1 MTTAT
6 RNPKTRTA
14 RVTPEVNGSRL
25 LSLFIV
31 KSANKTESFHYHLSA
46 IDADYGR
53 GYRLEKV
60 EGERTEGEPSEYAAL
75 IDGITSSCECKGH
88 LRHGTAC
95 KHISA
100 LQALQNAGKI

>member
-1 MTTAT
+1 MAT
-6 RNPKTRTA
+6 KKLNRTA

-25 LSLFIV
+25 LTLFV
-31 KSANKTESFHYHLSA
+31 QKSANRTEAFHYFLST
-46 IDADYGR
+46 IDAEFGR

-60 EGERTEGEPSEYAAL
+60 EGEREDGEPSEYAVL
-75 IDGITSSCECKGH
+75 LDGICSSCECKGH

-100 LQALQNAGKI
+100 LQALQNAGRI